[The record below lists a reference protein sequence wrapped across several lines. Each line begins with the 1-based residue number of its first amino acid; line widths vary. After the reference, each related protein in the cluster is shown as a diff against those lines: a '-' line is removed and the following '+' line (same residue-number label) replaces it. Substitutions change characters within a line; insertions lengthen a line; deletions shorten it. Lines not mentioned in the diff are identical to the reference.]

1 MLGAFPVY
9 PVLPASDIDRA
20 RTWYQE
26 KLGMTPK
33 IDEGFGMWYECGEG
47 TWLLVYPTEAAGTA
61 QNTQAHFQVTDI
73 EQVMDDL
80 RGRGVTF
87 EEYDFEPF
95 SQMHKGGGLY
105 EYEGYKTVFLKDS
118 EGNTIEIAQQP
129 QA

>member
-1 MLGAFPVY
+1 MMDRFPIY
-9 PVLPASDIDRA
+9 PVLAASDIDRA

-33 IDEGFGMWYECGEG
+33 IDEGWGMWYECGEG
-47 TWLLVYPTEAAGTA
+47 TWLLVYPTGAAGTA

-73 EQVMDDL
+73 EGLMKEL

-87 EEYDFEPF
+87 EIYDSEPF
-95 SQMHKGGGLY
+95 SQMQKGGGLY
-105 EYEGYKTVFLKDS
+105 EYEGYKTVFVKDS

-129 QA
+129 EA